1 MIKVG
6 SLWLAIFIQPSCQSF
21 CSGDASGD
29 KTVEFKTQNSE
40 LGTWAM
46 EFLFIWPVIAQLAVP
61 VTVKL
66 YATGMYMGTREI
78 RERATKVISLID
90 IFWSFEST
98 ITRPSEFSSFYLK
111 PQTKLCPN
119 LVLSRGDF
127 LK

>member
-46 EFLFIWPVIAQLAVP
+46 VFLFIWPVIAQLAVP

-78 RERATKVISLID
+78 RETSHQSDFTHWYFLVVWKYYYASIRIQFLLFKTTNKVMS
-90 IFWSFEST
+90 
-98 ITRPSEFSSFYLK
+98 
-111 PQTKLCPN
+111 
-119 LVLSRGDF
+119 
-127 LK
+127 